1 LFIFRPIR
9 FIIISVMRNL
19 LTSAEVAR
27 LTGVGPTAVKRWAD
41 SGTLPC
47 IRTAGGHRRFRRDDV
62 DRFLARTSGGNA
74 GAIWNDWIDVLLH
87 DVDTYAVQSLLFGER
102 ARRGA
107 WHEVARNLGALLT
120 EIGRRWEAGT
130 LSVLDEHVV
139 SSALQ
144 RGISAVVDAMPLDPE
159 APRCLLAAAEQDEH
173 TLGLSLVEL
182 CLREAGWRTEWA
194 GARTPASAIA
204 ERVERGDLAMVA
216 LSASQALA
224 DSASLRRAA
233 DEAAAACRPAGVAM
247 VMGGGGA
254 WPETHA
260 YARRFQDLRDFYQ
273 FAAGERE
280 RTAAA
285 G

>member
-1 LFIFRPIR
+1 
-9 FIIISVMRNL
+9 MRNL

-47 IRTAGGHRRFRRDDV
+47 IRTAGGHRRFRREDV
-62 DRFLARTSGGNA
+62 DRFLARTSGDQA
-74 GAIWNDWIDVLLH
+74 GAVWNDWIDVLLH

-107 WHEVARNLGALLT
+107 WHEVARALGDLLT

-144 RGISAVVDAMPLDPE
+144 RGIGAVVDAMPASPE

-182 CLREAGWRTEWA
+182 CLREAGWRSEWA
-194 GARTPASAIA
+194 GARTPTSAIT
-204 ERVERGDLAMVA
+204 ERIERGDLAMVA
-216 LSASQALA
+216 LSASTAMT
-224 DSASLRRAA
+224 DGVSLRGAA
-233 DEAAAACRPAGVAM
+233 DEAAEACRSADVLL
-247 VMGGGGA
+247 VLGGGGA

-260 YARRFQDLRDFYQ
+260 YARRFHDLRDFYR
-273 FAAGERE
+273 FAIDARE
-280 RTAAA
+280 RPAATA
-285 G
+285 